1 MKSTLRTNV
10 VAVTVLAALLAVG
23 CKGEKATPIRT
34 LLDDPS
40 RFDHQVVQ
48 IAGKVGEAAG
58 ALGYGVYRVDDG
70 SGAITVVSQQN
81 GAPRTGATVGV
92 EGEFRSA
99 FTLGTESVAVIME
112 QKRFTPDDH

>member
-1 MKSTLRTNV
+1 MKSILRTTLMT
-10 VAVTVLAALLAVG
+10 AAVLAALLAAG

-40 RFDHQVVQ
+40 RFDHQVVR

-70 SGAITVVSQQN
+70 SGAITVVSQQH

-99 FTLGTESVAVIME
+99 FTLGTESIAVIME
-112 QKRFTPDDH
+112 QKRFTPDE